1 MRKEREMKK
10 KDEKGESVFGE
21 ILGKIP
27 EFKDPIKAVAESA
40 KEIMQK

>member
-1 MRKEREMKK
+1 MKK

-21 ILGKIP
+21 ILGEIP